1 MALVLDDRYVKVSDI
16 RIGKNVMQFNC
27 KIFDSSD
34 LNKPEL
40 DSRLITCS
48 YDLNGL
54 NPYIQAYEYLT
65 TISPYNNYI
74 NDEMNKKEN
83 ILIEIPED
91 KELVVND
98 LIQNED
104 VKLAVNDLI
113 ESKKTKKN
121 KKTKII
127 LG

>member
-1 MALVLDDRYVKVSDI
+1 MALILDDRYIRISEL

-27 KIFDSSD
+27 KTYDSSD

-54 NPYIQAYEYLT
+54 NPYIQAYTYLK

-74 NDEMNKKEN
+74 SDEMNKQDN
-83 ILIEIPED
+83 ILTEVPED
-91 KELVVND
+91 KELVSND
-98 LIQNED
+98 LIKTED
-104 VKLAVNDLI
+104 VRLAADDLV
-113 ESKKTKKN
+113 ESNKPKKN